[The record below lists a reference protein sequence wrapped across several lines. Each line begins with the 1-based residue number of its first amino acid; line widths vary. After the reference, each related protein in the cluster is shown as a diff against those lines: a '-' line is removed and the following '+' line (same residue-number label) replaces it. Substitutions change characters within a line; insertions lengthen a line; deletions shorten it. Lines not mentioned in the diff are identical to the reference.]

1 MPRRGPVLASRRP
14 RLVTEISPASSRAG
28 SRRALRAS
36 FRRRGPRGIPLVWA
50 LPGLLLALLIHYV
63 AVAAGGWYAFTDWNG
78 IDRSPRWIGLG
89 NFHELANDPV
99 ARDAL
104 FQTIKIAVVY
114 VVLSQVIG
122 LALALALNRTIKS
135 RNLLRAI
142 FFAPF
147 VLSPLATAYIWRY
160 IFDYAGPFN
169 GLLAALHLEGWQRT
183 WLGDPTWALW
193 SVVIVMIW
201 QGAGISMSFYLAGL
215 QNVPEELDE
224 AAAVDGASLWL
235 RFRAVTLPMLAPAM
249 TVSIALA
256 TINAMRVFDVVMAL
270 TNGGPGSAT
279 ETLTTQIFKQ
289 GFANNRY
296 GYGAAFALVLTIFI
310 ASVALTQILVL
321 RRREQR
327 L

>member
-1 MPRRGPVLASRRP
+1 MTDVPAPTSNAPTGRRGIRSSRR
-14 RLVTEISPASSRAG
+14 RT
-28 SRRALRAS
+28 
-36 FRRRGPRGIPLVWA
+36 GPRGIPLAWA
-50 LPGLLLALLIHYV
+50 VPALILAVLVHYV

-78 IDRSPRWIGLG
+78 IDSSARWIGLG
-89 NFHELANDPV
+89 NFHELANDPI

-104 FQTIKIAVVY
+104 AQTIKIAVVY
-114 VVLSQVIG
+114 VILTQVFGLS
-122 LALALALNRTIKS
+122 LALALNRTVKS

-147 VLSPLATAYIWRY
+147 VLSPLATAYVWRY
-160 IFDYAGPFN
+160 MFDYAGPIN
-169 GLLAALHLEGWQRT
+169 GLLAAFHLEGWQRT

-193 SVVIVMIW
+193 SVVIVMVW

-224 AAAVDGASLWL
+224 AASVDGASLWL
-235 RFRAVTLPMLAPAM
+235 RFRAVTLPLLAPAM

-270 TNGGPGSAT
+270 TGGGPGSAT
-279 ETLTTQIFKQ
+279 ETLTTQVFKQ

-296 GYGAAFALVLTIFI
+296 GYGAAFALVLTVFI
-310 ASVALTQILVL
+310 AAVALTQILVL
-321 RRREQR
+321 RRRELR